1 MNIQSLK
8 PAANSRHSEKRLGRG
23 TSSGVGKTSGR
34 GQKGQ
39 NSRSGGGVRVGFE
52 GGQMPLIRRLPRRGF
67 TNAKFKKHYSVI
79 NVCDLAKF
87 DENAVVDANAL
98 LEKGILSKVE
108 EYGVKV
114 LGNGKLDKALTVKVA
129 KVSESA
135 AEKIKAAGGSV
146 EEA

>member
-23 TSSGVGKTSGR
+23 TASGVGKTSGR

-67 TNAKFKKHYSVI
+67 TNAKFKKHYSII
-79 NVCDLAKF
+79 NVSDLAKF

-98 LEKGILSKVE
+98 VEKCILSKVE

>member
-23 TSSGVGKTSGR
+23 TASGVGKTSGR

-67 TNAKFKKHYSVI
+67 TNAKFKKHYSII
-79 NVCDLAKF
+79 NVSDLAKF

-98 LEKGILSKVE
+98 VEKGILSKVE